1 MKTAKIVIIIVLLSI
16 LAMSLYSL
24 MMTLFFG
31 VSFDGYY
38 SDLDQV
44 RNNKIYRDAHYLFT
58 EETDSVIIDFV
69 VKKEEISIVE
79 IKVKNGNTKM
89 YSLKVTMTYKI
100 QEKILDFEQAREY
113 DWNIS
118 SKLSLLSFRW
128 CIVSA
133 DFKKQNTEYS
143 SFDFEHNGKT
153 YCLCYIID

>member
-1 MKTAKIVIIIVLLSI
+1 MKKAKNCSAVVLL
-16 LAMSLYSL
+16 LVF
-24 MMTLFFG
+24 MTLLFSC
-31 VSFDGYY
+31 VSFDGYS

-44 RNNKIYRDAHYLFT
+44 RNNKIYQNSKYLFT

-79 IKVKNGNTKM
+79 IKVKNNNKKT
-89 YSLKVTMTYKI
+89 YALKTTSTYNI
-100 QEKILDFEQAREY
+100 QEQIFDFEQAEGY
-113 DWNIS
+113 NWNTS
-118 SKLSLLSFRW
+118 SKLNLLSFRW

>member
-1 MKTAKIVIIIVLLSI
+1 MKTAKLVIIIVLLSI

-69 VKKEEISIVE
+69 VKKKEISIVE
-79 IKVKNGNTKM
+79 IKVKNNNKKT
-89 YSLKVTMTYKI
+89 YALKTTATYNI
-100 QEKILDFEQAREY
+100 QEQIFDFEQAEGY
-113 DWNIS
+113 NWNTS
-118 SKLSLLSFRW
+118 SKWDLLSFRW